1 MVANTLAGMLG
12 VPSTAGL
19 PARKMPAFSAADEL
33 ERVPEPV
40 AMIEATEATTATSA
54 ATRLW
59 RRAGR
64 RAHLQDRNVHARCA
78 KMSNAASVLYSKKVS
93 VIAARAAS
101 MRSNAAISS

>member
-12 VPSTAGL
+12 VPSTAAYRRGNAGL
-19 PARKMPAFSAADEL
+19 LRADEL

-54 ATRLW
+54 ATGWW

-64 RAHLQDRNVHARCA
+64 RAPPPGPQRPRP
-78 KMSNAASVLYSKKVS
+78 
-93 VIAARAAS
+93 AARK
-101 MRSNAAISS
+101 